1 MRRVTTVTQER
12 RTHLQ
17 HIFCRC
23 PMRVMTIGAVV
34 INRFVAVHERT
45 AFLRVAGIASLV
57 NAIAFH
63 QFRSDRTVRV
73 MAVGTGHFAFWNR
86 VMGRF
91 VKERALLLVAVE
103 ADSGLS
109 AFVANIV
116 VPAIMD
122 DMA

>member
-1 MRRVTTVTQER
+1 
-12 RTHLQ
+12 
-17 HIFCRC
+17 
-23 PMRVMTIGAVV
+23 MRVMTVGAVV
-34 INRFVAVHERT
+34 IDRLVAVYERT
-45 AFLRVAGIASLV
+45 AFLHVAGIASLV
-57 NAIAFH
+57 NTIALH
-63 QFRSDRTVRV
+63 EFRSDRAMRV